1 MRVANMNVNLTP
13 PVEPSK
19 IASTAKS
26 SAVSTEAAEAEASGG
41 FFAQLHALIFGS
53 KTSSDK
59 LGTDVNAI
67 QAEGEAEVST
77 DVALDADSEAALTAE
92 MDEALFSATD
102 PEAAS
107 DESLQVDAVKLDQ
120 KVPSLEKGEAV
131 STKVAPVKQEEQGTN
146 APIPASLAKW
156 VKKSDAIEGEPI
168 SDELQRKTAQAMS
181 EGDKLLG
188 RLHESNQALSK
199 SNGKTLPTQHG
210 QALDPQ
216 HPEMLAK
223 APLPEDALPL
233 ESQSSIPNS
242 VMAKPTNE
250 KLEQVNTSST
260 QAKDETSEDDL
271 MASALIGSALAGGLT
286 GASLAAATTVQA
298 EPVEGAMPEGM
309 PVVPTL
315 AQTATLASPSTEVSE
330 ALVAQSKAVKATPLT
345 QATLNPAS
353 IMADE
358 GLAPQ
363 TVAAESSKVAIPW
376 GTPIPTDNELA
387 TLNPE
392 LKTMLEEGGKAKA
405 PVPNMLA
412 QSVSQGVT
420 PAHLVAQ
427 QTATTAM
434 PMNPTAANPIDMAAL
449 APQAA
454 AANPMLNPTTTVNPE
469 LAASSAMLAA
479 LGGRALAGS
488 DERRAVG
495 ESGQEGLAQQI
506 AAAAGQG
513 TAQNQALNRAESQM
527 VQTSAAAVPLN
538 KEMAADQLAERV
550 QMMMSKNLKNID
562 IRLDPPEMGRMH
574 IRMNMQGDGATVH
587 FTVANQHA
595 REALEQT
602 MPRLREMLAQ
612 QGVQLGDTS
621 VQQQSA
627 GQQQRYTGQEQ
638 SGFGQSARNEMLNSE
653 ENLDTDI
660 KLDLNVATKR
670 DGISYYA

>member
-19 IASTAKS
+19 IAPTAKS
-26 SAVSTEAAEAEASGG
+26 SAVSTDAAATESSGG

-53 KTSSDK
+53 KTASDAPATSVTQTE
-59 LGTDVNAI
+59 GDTEAPVN
-67 QAEGEAEVST
+67 T
-77 DVALDADSEAALTAE
+77 EAALEADSDAALMAE
-92 MDEALFSATD
+92 MDGALFSASEV
-102 PEAAS
+102 EAAS
-107 DESLQVDAVKLDQ
+107 EESLSVDAIKSAQ
-120 KVPSLEKGEAV
+120 KAPSLEKGEAI
-131 STKVAPVKQEEQGTN
+131 SAKAALVKQDEQGAN

-156 VKKSDAIEGEPI
+156 VTNADESVSG
-168 SDELQRKTAQAMS
+168 ELQRKTAQAMS
-181 EGDKLLG
+181 EGDELLG
-188 RLHESNQALSK
+188 RLQEANQALIK
-199 SNGKTLPTQHG
+199 TNGKILPAQHG
-210 QALDPQ
+210 PQ
-216 HPEMLAK
+216 HPDRIRNATPPEAV
-223 APLPEDALPL
+223 LPIESATAISNRALSTSADLDAAVSDSAATEDEIA
-233 ESQSSIPNS
+233 Q
-242 VMAKPTNE
+242 
-250 KLEQVNTSST
+250 
-260 QAKDETSEDDL
+260 DEW
-271 MASALIGSALAGGLT
+271 MASALMGGALAGGLS
-286 GASLAAATTVQA
+286 GASLAAANTVHA
-298 EPVEGAMPEGM
+298 EPVEGAMLEGM
-309 PVVPTL
+309 PLTQTL
-315 AQTATLASPSTEVSE
+315 ANTAALASPSSEVSE
-330 ALVAQSKAVKATPLT
+330 ALTASSQALKATPLT
-345 QATLNPAS
+345 QSALNPAS

-358 GLAPQ
+358 GLNQSISA
-363 TVAAESSKVAIPW
+363 TETGKVAIPW
-376 GTPIPTDNELA
+376 GTPMPTDNELA
-387 TLNPE
+387 ALTPE
-392 LKTMLEEGGKAKA
+392 LKAMLEEGGKAKA
-405 PVPNMLA
+405 PVPNALA
-412 QSVSQGVT
+412 QSVAQGLT
-420 PAHLVAQ
+420 PAHLAAQ
-427 QTATTAM
+427 QTGTAAL
-434 PMNPTAANPIDMAAL
+434 PMNPTAATPIDIAAL
-449 APQAA
+449 APQTV
-454 AANPMLNPTTTVNPE
+454 AANPMLNPAATVNPE

-488 DERRAVG
+488 DERRAVS

-513 TAQNQALNRAESQM
+513 TAQNQALNRAESQL
-527 VQTSAAAVPLN
+527 VQTNATPVPLN

-562 IRLDPPEMGRMH
+562 IRLDPPELGRMH

-638 SGFGQSARNEMLNSE
+638 SGFGQSARNERLNSE

>member
-1 MRVANMNVNLTP
+1 MNVNLTP

-19 IASTAKS
+19 IAPTAKS
-26 SAVSTEAAEAEASGG
+26 SAVSTDAAATESSGG

-53 KTSSDK
+53 KTASDAPATSVTQNE
-59 LGTDVNAI
+59 GDTEAPVN
-67 QAEGEAEVST
+67 T
-77 DVALDADSEAALTAE
+77 EAALEADSDAALMVE
-92 MDEALFSATD
+92 MDDALFSASEV
-102 PEAAS
+102 EAAS
-107 DESLQVDAVKLDQ
+107 EEGLPVDVIKSAQ
-120 KVPSLEKGEAV
+120 KAPSLEKGEAI
-131 STKVAPVKQEEQGTN
+131 SAKAALVKQDEQGAN

-156 VKKSDAIEGEPI
+156 VTNADESVSG
-168 SDELQRKTAQAMS
+168 ELQRKTAQAMS

-188 RLHESNQALSK
+188 RLQEANQALIK
-199 SNGKTLPTQHG
+199 TNGKILPAQHG
-210 QALDPQ
+210 PQ
-216 HPEMLAK
+216 HPDRIRNATPPEAV
-223 APLPEDALPL
+223 LPIESATAISNRALSTSADLDAAVSDSAATEDEIA
-233 ESQSSIPNS
+233 Q
-242 VMAKPTNE
+242 
-250 KLEQVNTSST
+250 
-260 QAKDETSEDDL
+260 DEW
-271 MASALIGSALAGGLT
+271 MASALMGGALAGGLS
-286 GASLAAATTVQA
+286 GASLAAANTVHA
-298 EPVEGAMPEGM
+298 EPVEGAMLEGM
-309 PVVPTL
+309 PLTQTL
-315 AQTATLASPSTEVSE
+315 ANTAALASPSSEVSE
-330 ALVAQSKAVKATPLT
+330 ALTASSQALKATPLT
-345 QATLNPAS
+345 QSALNPAS

-358 GLAPQ
+358 GLNQSISA
-363 TVAAESSKVAIPW
+363 TETGKVAIPW
-376 GTPIPTDNELA
+376 GTPMPTDNELA
-387 TLNPE
+387 ALTPE
-392 LKTMLEEGGKAKA
+392 LKAMLEEGGKAKA
-405 PVPNMLA
+405 PVPNALA
-412 QSVSQGVT
+412 QSVAQGLT
-420 PAHLVAQ
+420 PAHLAAQ
-427 QTATTAM
+427 QTGTAAL
-434 PMNPTAANPIDMAAL
+434 PMNPTAATPIDIAAL
-449 APQAA
+449 APQTV
-454 AANPMLNPTTTVNPE
+454 AANPMLNPAATVNPE

-488 DERRAVG
+488 DERRAVS

-513 TAQNQALNRAESQM
+513 TAQNQALNRAESQL
-527 VQTSAAAVPLN
+527 VQTNATPVPLN

-562 IRLDPPEMGRMH
+562 IRLDPPELGRMH

-638 SGFGQSARNEMLNSE
+638 SGFGQSARNERLNSE

>member
-19 IASTAKS
+19 IAPTAKS
-26 SAVSTEAAEAEASGG
+26 SAVSTDAAATESSDG

-53 KTSSDK
+53 KTASDVPATSVTQTE
-59 LGTDVNAI
+59 GDTEAPVN
-67 QAEGEAEVST
+67 T
-77 DVALDADSEAALTAE
+77 EAALEADSDAALMAE
-92 MDEALFSATD
+92 MDDALFSASEV
-102 PEAAS
+102 EAAS
-107 DESLQVDAVKLDQ
+107 EEGLPVDVIKSAQ
-120 KVPSLEKGEAV
+120 KAPSLEKGEAI
-131 STKVAPVKQEEQGTN
+131 SAKVAPVKQDEQGAN

-156 VKKSDAIEGEPI
+156 VTNAESIDDHPVSG
-168 SDELQRKTAQAMS
+168 ELQRKTAQAMS
-181 EGDKLLG
+181 EGDELLG
-188 RLHESNQALSK
+188 RLQEANQALIK
-199 SNGKTLPTQHG
+199 TNGKTLPAQHG
-210 QALDPQ
+210 QALDSQ
-216 HPEMLAK
+216 HPEGIRN
-223 APLPEDALPL
+223 APPEAVLPIESATAISNRALSTSADLDAAVSDSAATEDEIA
-233 ESQSSIPNS
+233 Q
-242 VMAKPTNE
+242 
-250 KLEQVNTSST
+250 
-260 QAKDETSEDDL
+260 DEW
-271 MASALIGSALAGGLT
+271 MASALMGGALAGGLS
-286 GASLAAATTVQA
+286 GASLAAANTVHA
-298 EPVEGAMPEGM
+298 EPVEGAMLEG
-309 PVVPTL
+309 VPLTQTL
-315 AQTATLASPSTEVSE
+315 ANTAALASPSAEVSE
-330 ALVAQSKAVKATPLT
+330 VLAAPSQALKATPLT
-345 QATLNPAS
+345 QSALNPAS

-358 GLAPQ
+358 GLNLPTSA
-363 TVAAESSKVAIPW
+363 TEMGKVAIPW
-376 GTPIPTDNELA
+376 GTPMPTDNELA
-387 TLNPE
+387 ALTPE
-392 LKTMLEEGGKAKA
+392 LKAMLEGGKAKA
-405 PVPNMLA
+405 PVPNALA
-412 QSVSQGVT
+412 QSVAQGLT
-420 PAHLVAQ
+420 PAHLAAQ
-427 QTATTAM
+427 QTGTAAL
-434 PMNPTAANPIDMAAL
+434 PMNPTAATPIDMAAL
-449 APQAA
+449 APQTV
-454 AANPMLNPTTTVNPE
+454 AANPMLNPAATVNPE

-488 DERRAVG
+488 DERRAVS

-513 TAQNQALNRAESQM
+513 TAQNQALNRVESQL
-527 VQTSAAAVPLN
+527 VQTNATPVPLN

-562 IRLDPPEMGRMH
+562 IRLDPPELGRMH

-638 SGFGQSARNEMLNSE
+638 SGFGQSARNERLNSE

>member
-19 IASTAKS
+19 IAPTAKS
-26 SAVSTEAAEAEASGG
+26 SAVSTDAAATESSGG

-53 KTSSDK
+53 KTASDAPATSVTQTE
-59 LGTDVNAI
+59 GDTEAPVN
-67 QAEGEAEVST
+67 T
-77 DVALDADSEAALTAE
+77 EAALEADSDAALMAE
-92 MDEALFSATD
+92 MDDALFSASEV
-102 PEAAS
+102 EAAS
-107 DESLQVDAVKLDQ
+107 EEGLPVDVIKSAQ
-120 KVPSLEKGEAV
+120 KAPSLEKGEAI
-131 STKVAPVKQEEQGTN
+131 SAKAAPVKQDEQGAN

-156 VKKSDAIEGEPI
+156 VTNADESVSG
-168 SDELQRKTAQAMS
+168 ELQRKTAQAMS
-181 EGDKLLG
+181 EGDELLG
-188 RLHESNQALSK
+188 RLQEANQALIK
-199 SNGKTLPTQHG
+199 TNGKILPAQHG
-210 QALDPQ
+210 PQ
-216 HPEMLAK
+216 HPDRIRNATPPEAV
-223 APLPEDALPL
+223 LPIESATAISNRALSTSADLDAAVSDSAATEDEIA
-233 ESQSSIPNS
+233 Q
-242 VMAKPTNE
+242 
-250 KLEQVNTSST
+250 
-260 QAKDETSEDDL
+260 DEW
-271 MASALIGSALAGGLT
+271 MASALMGGALAGGLS
-286 GASLAAATTVQA
+286 GASLAAANTVHA
-298 EPVEGAMPEGM
+298 EPVEGAMLEGM
-309 PVVPTL
+309 PLTQTL
-315 AQTATLASPSTEVSE
+315 ANTAALASPSAEVSE
-330 ALVAQSKAVKATPLT
+330 ALVASSKALKATPLT
-345 QATLNPAS
+345 QSALNPAS

-358 GLAPQ
+358 GLNLPTSA
-363 TVAAESSKVAIPW
+363 TETGKVAIPW
-376 GTPIPTDNELA
+376 GTPMPTDNELA
-387 TLNPE
+387 ALTPE
-392 LKTMLEEGGKAKA
+392 LKAMLEEGGKAKA
-405 PVPNMLA
+405 PVPNALA
-412 QSVSQGVT
+412 QSVAQGLT
-420 PAHLVAQ
+420 PAHLAAQ
-427 QTATTAM
+427 QTGTAAL
-434 PMNPTAANPIDMAAL
+434 PMNPTAATPIDMAAL
-449 APQAA
+449 APQTV
-454 AANPMLNPTTTVNPE
+454 AANPMLNPAATVNPE

-488 DERRAVG
+488 DERRAVS

-513 TAQNQALNRAESQM
+513 TAQNQALNRAESQL
-527 VQTSAAAVPLN
+527 VQTNATPVPLN

-562 IRLDPPEMGRMH
+562 IRLDPPELGRMH

-638 SGFGQSARNEMLNSE
+638 SGFGQSARNERPNSE

>member
-19 IASTAKS
+19 IAPTAKS
-26 SAVSTEAAEAEASGG
+26 SAVSTDAAATESSGG

-53 KTSSDK
+53 KTASDAPATSVTQNE
-59 LGTDVNAI
+59 GDTEAPVN
-67 QAEGEAEVST
+67 T
-77 DVALDADSEAALTAE
+77 EAALEADSDAALMAE
-92 MDEALFSATD
+92 MDDALFSASEV
-102 PEAAS
+102 EAAS
-107 DESLQVDAVKLDQ
+107 EEGLPVDIIKSAQ
-120 KVPSLEKGEAV
+120 KAPSLEKGEAI
-131 STKVAPVKQEEQGTN
+131 SAKAALVKQDEQGAN

-156 VKKSDAIEGEPI
+156 VTNADESVSG
-168 SDELQRKTAQAMS
+168 ELQRKTAQAMS
-181 EGDKLLG
+181 EGDELLG
-188 RLHESNQALSK
+188 RLQEANQALIK
-199 SNGKTLPTQHG
+199 TNGKILPAQHG
-210 QALDPQ
+210 PQ
-216 HPEMLAK
+216 HPDRIRNATPPEAV
-223 APLPEDALPL
+223 LPIESATAISNRALSTSADLDAAVSDSAATEDEIA
-233 ESQSSIPNS
+233 Q
-242 VMAKPTNE
+242 
-250 KLEQVNTSST
+250 
-260 QAKDETSEDDL
+260 DEW
-271 MASALIGSALAGGLT
+271 MASALMGGALAGGLS
-286 GASLAAATTVQA
+286 GASLAAANTVHA
-298 EPVEGAMPEGM
+298 EPVEGAMLEGM
-309 PVVPTL
+309 PLTQTL
-315 AQTATLASPSTEVSE
+315 ANTAALASPSAEVSE
-330 ALVAQSKAVKATPLT
+330 ALAASSQALKATTLT
-345 QATLNPAS
+345 QSALNPAS

-358 GLAPQ
+358 GLNLPISA
-363 TVAAESSKVAIPW
+363 TETGKVAIPW
-376 GTPIPTDNELA
+376 GTPMPTDNELA
-387 TLNPE
+387 ALTPE
-392 LKTMLEEGGKAKA
+392 LKAMLEEGGKAKA
-405 PVPNMLA
+405 PVPNALA
-412 QSVSQGVT
+412 QSVAQGLT
-420 PAHLVAQ
+420 PAHLAAQ
-427 QTATTAM
+427 QTGTAVL
-434 PMNPTAANPIDMAAL
+434 PMNPTAATPIDMAVL
-449 APQAA
+449 APQTV
-454 AANPMLNPTTTVNPE
+454 AANPMLNPAATVNPE

-488 DERRAVG
+488 DERRPAS

-513 TAQNQALNRAESQM
+513 TAQNQALNRAESQL
-527 VQTSAAAVPLN
+527 VQTNATPVPLN

-562 IRLDPPEMGRMH
+562 IRLDPPELGRMH

-638 SGFGQSARNEMLNSE
+638 SGFGQSARNERLNSE

>member
-19 IASTAKS
+19 IAPTAKS
-26 SAVSTEAAEAEASGG
+26 SAVSTDAAATESSGG

-53 KTSSDK
+53 KTASDAPAT
-59 LGTDVNAI
+59 GVTQTEGDTEAPVN
-67 QAEGEAEVST
+67 T
-77 DVALDADSEAALTAE
+77 EAALEADSDAALMAE
-92 MDEALFSATD
+92 MDDALFSASEV
-102 PEAAS
+102 EAAS
-107 DESLQVDAVKLDQ
+107 EEGLPVDVIKSAQ
-120 KVPSLEKGEAV
+120 KAPSLEKGEAI
-131 STKVAPVKQEEQGTN
+131 SAKAAPVKQDEQGAN

-156 VKKSDAIEGEPI
+156 VTNADESVSG
-168 SDELQRKTAQAMS
+168 ELQRKTAQAMS
-181 EGDKLLG
+181 EGDELLG
-188 RLHESNQALSK
+188 RLQEANQALIK
-199 SNGKTLPTQHG
+199 TNGKTLPAQHG
-210 QALDPQ
+210 QALDSQ
-216 HPEMLAK
+216 HPDGIRN
-223 APLPEDALPL
+223 APPPEAVLPIESATAISNRALSTSADLDAAVSDSAATEDEIA
-233 ESQSSIPNS
+233 Q
-242 VMAKPTNE
+242 
-250 KLEQVNTSST
+250 
-260 QAKDETSEDDL
+260 DEW
-271 MASALIGSALAGGLT
+271 MASALMGGALAGGLS
-286 GASLAAATTVQA
+286 GASLAAANTVHA
-298 EPVEGAMPEGM
+298 EPVEGAMLEGM
-309 PVVPTL
+309 PLTQTL
-315 AQTATLASPSTEVSE
+315 ANTAALASPSAEVSE
-330 ALVAQSKAVKATPLT
+330 ALAASSQALKATPLT
-345 QATLNPAS
+345 QSALNPAS

-358 GLAPQ
+358 GLNLPISA
-363 TVAAESSKVAIPW
+363 TETGKVAIPW
-376 GTPIPTDNELA
+376 GTPMPTDNELA
-387 TLNPE
+387 ALTPE
-392 LKTMLEEGGKAKA
+392 LKAMLEEGGKAKA
-405 PVPNMLA
+405 PVPNALA
-412 QSVSQGVT
+412 QSVAQGLT
-420 PAHLVAQ
+420 PAHLAAQ
-427 QTATTAM
+427 QTGTAAL
-434 PMNPTAANPIDMAAL
+434 PMNPTAATPIDIAAL
-449 APQAA
+449 APQTV
-454 AANPMLNPTTTVNPE
+454 AANPMLNPAATVNPE

-488 DERRAVG
+488 DERRAVS

-513 TAQNQALNRAESQM
+513 TAQNQALNRAESQL
-527 VQTSAAAVPLN
+527 VQTNATPVPLN

-562 IRLDPPEMGRMH
+562 IRLDPPELGRMH

-638 SGFGQSARNEMLNSE
+638 SGFGQSARNERLNSE